1 MSLQYNQTNLTYEEK
16 LRLFQLHQRRRQEGN
31 KWAKYVDDPVGFV
44 QEGLSEFLWSKQRE
58 IFKAIQQFDRVA
70 VKSCH
75 SSGKA
80 LVLNTRLPTPR
91 GFTSMG
97 DVGIG
102 DMVLSELGVPITVLW
117 KSEIHQRPCYELTF
131 DDKTKIIA
139 ADDHLWSC
147 IDYDTRDAVRRKIT
161 EVDWRQCWSLAKTA
175 TTEHIANT
183 LRTSAGRLNWIIPRY
198 KPPATATSNFS
209 KQPRYN
215 PTNHVIVNARPIG
228 VQDVQ
233 CIEVDNPTH
242 LFLVTDSNIPTHNS
256 FSVSRL
262 AGWWIASHK
271 PGEAFVVS
279 TAPTFAQVRAILW
292 REINRV
298 HKKGKLPGYTNQTEW
313 FINDEMVAFGRK
325 PDDDSTVAFQGIH
338 ARYLL
343 VILDEACGVNAAIWN
358 AAETLAANGGKIIAI
373 GNPDDPQTEFKR
385 VCDPGSPY
393 HVVTISAYDTPN
405 FTGEEIPKNIKDL
418 LISKMWVDAYRK
430 KWGETHPFYI
440 SKILGQF
447 PDSSID
453 SLIPMS
459 LVQAALEREIEPSG
473 PNQLGVDVARMGTNE
488 SVIYQRQG
496 SVARL
501 YGAYTQRSLMEVVGF
516 IVKAIL
522 DTGAERVL
530 VDDVGMGGGVVDRL
544 VELQNEYT
552 SPIPRWVDIVGINVG
567 LPPSDNEPETKKF
580 ANYKTEVSWL
590 LRERFERG
598 DIDLGDDQDTISQIV
613 AMKYTI
619 TSRGWMKVAS
629 KEEMQKELAGIE
641 TDSRSLSPDRFD
653 ALVLAFCDD
662 PPGDD
667 LSEWRALAR
676 IV

>member
-1 MSLQYNQTNLTYEEK
+1 
-16 LRLFQLHQRRRQEGN
+16 
-31 KWAKYVDDPVGFV
+31 
-44 QEGLSEFLWSKQRE
+44 
-58 IFKAIQQFDRVA
+58 
-70 VKSCH
+70 
-75 SSGKA
+75 
-80 LVLNTRLPTPR
+80 
-91 GFTSMG
+91 MG

-102 DMVLSELGVPITVLW
+102 DMVISEHGAPITVLW
-117 KSEIHQRPCYELTF
+117 KSEVHQRPCYELTF
-131 DDKTKIIA
+131 EDKTKIVA

-147 IDYDTRDAVRRKIT
+147 IDYNTRDSLRRKVT
-161 EVDWRQCWSLAKTA
+161 SSVDWRQCWSLAKTV
-175 TTEHIANT
+175 TTKHIFNT
-183 LRTSAGRLNWIIPRY
+183 LRSTSGQLNWIIPRVKSNTKSDY
-198 KPPATATSNFS
+198 KPSFNIS
-209 KQPRYN
+209 
-215 PTNHVIVNARPIG
+215 NHVIVSAKPVGMR
-228 VQDVQ
+228 DVQ
-233 CIEVDNPTH
+233 CIEVDNPSH
-242 LFLVTDSNIPTHNS
+242 LFLVSERNIPTHNS

-338 ARYLL
+338 ARHLL
-343 VILDEACGVNAAIWN
+343 AILDEACGVHAAIWN

-385 VCDPGSPY
+385 VCDPGSGW

-405 FTGEEIPKNIKDL
+405 FTGEEIPKNIRDL
-418 LISKMWVDAYRK
+418 LISKPWVSAYKK
-430 KWGETHPFYI
+430 KWGESHPFYI
-440 SKILGQF
+440 SKILGEF

-459 LVQAALEREIEPSG
+459 LVKAAIERHIEPTG
-473 PNQLGVDVARMGTNE
+473 PNQIGVDIARMGTNE
-488 SVIYQRQG
+488 TVIYHRRG

-501 YGAYTQRSLMEVVGF
+501 YGAYTQRSLMEVVGY
-516 IVKAIL
+516 IVKAIHE
-522 DTGAERVL
+522 TGAERVL
-530 VDDVGMGGGVVDRL
+530 IDDVGMGGGVVDRL

-567 LPPSDNEPETKKF
+567 LPPSDNDPETKKF

-590 LRERFERG
+590 LRERFEQG
-598 DIDLGDDQDTISQIV
+598 DIDIDNDPDTVAQIT

-662 PPGDD
+662 APGDD